1 MSMFYFQLV
10 NIYPEYR
17 SKLKSINLLAIVE
30 YWYLKK
36 YCMNVMWFIEELGQD
51 DVIDFNVSDGLVR
64 LRGALIA
71 VFADIAAV
79 Q

>member
-1 MSMFYFQLV
+1 MLF
-10 NIYPEYR
+10 
-17 SKLKSINLLAIVE
+17 
-30 YWYLKK
+30 
-36 YCMNVMWFIEELGQD
+36 
-51 DVIDFNVSDGLVR
+51 IDFNVSDGLVR